1 MVQNKLMS
9 IIADEDSVTG
19 FLLGGIGELNK
30 NRESNFLVLIFLIIF
45 HSFFIQ
51 ISIDKFI
58 VEGLLKKS

>member
-30 NRESNFLVLIFLIIF
+30 NRESNFLVLIFLNYTDFLLLLIRANRT
-45 HSFFIQ
+45 
-51 ISIDKFI
+51 IS
-58 VEGLLKKS
+58 LK

>member
-30 NRESNFLVLIFLIIF
+30 NRESNFLVLILINNNLDFVLLII
-45 HSFFIQ
+45 IGIRT
-51 ISIDKFI
+51 IS
-58 VEGLLKKS
+58 LQ

>member
-30 NRESNFLVLIFLIIF
+30 NRESNFLVLIFLNNYPDFLLSIIRAIWIF
-45 HSFFIQ
+45 SLQ
-51 ISIDKFI
+51 
-58 VEGLLKKS
+58 